1 MTKDKT
7 RDPKSTT
14 SKNLLYIKKV
24 SDLDPCDFSTQKIK
38 MKLPVKDVP
47 VEQKWR
53 LGLMETL
60 MAMKVDKFVIA
71 EDSARICAMLDSLC
85 ST

>member
-1 MTKDKT
+1 MG

-24 SDLDPCDFSTQKIK
+24 SGLDPWDFSTQKIK
-38 MKLPVKDVP
+38 MNLPVKEVP

-53 LGLMETL
+53 LGLIETL

-71 EDSARICAMLDSLC
+71 EDSARICAMLIV
-85 ST
+85 